1 MGCELSQLQLHAYFD
16 GELDAVSASAFETH
30 LKSCFECQTA
40 LASEEALRA
49 SIANANLYERTPAAL
64 RRSIAAQIPA
74 LPAAVPHT
82 HALSPA
88 WRWLALAASFLFL
101 ATLSW
106 QVLLHFRAASEQPP
120 LVAAALD
127 AHLRSL
133 QLGHLADVQSTDQH
147 TVKPWFDG
155 KIDFAPPVRDFANDG
170 FPLLGGRLDV
180 LDRQTVAALVYG
192 RRKHIINVFVSPAG
206 TAPEPPSPSS
216 AGSSQG
222 YNWLA
227 WQNGGFSFY
236 AVSDV
241 NPADLEQLKQLFLNQ

>member
-1 MGCELSQLQLHAYFD
+1 VSCELSQLQLHAYFD
-16 GELDAVSASAFETH
+16 GELDAVSASAFESH

-40 LASEEALRA
+40 LASEEALRV
-49 SIANANLYERTPAAL
+49 SIADANLYERTPAAL
-64 RRSIAAQIPA
+64 RRSIAAQ
-74 LPAAVPHT
+74 LPGRTTAVPQAHSV
-82 HALSPA
+82 SPA

-106 QVLLHFRAASEQPP
+106 QLLQHFRAVSEQPP

-133 QLGHLADVQSTDQH
+133 QQGHLADVESTDQH

-155 KIDFAPPVRDFANDG
+155 KVDFAPPVRDFANAG

-180 LDRQTVAALVYG
+180 LDRKTVAALVFG
-192 RRKHIINVFVSPAG
+192 RRKHIINVFVSRAND
-206 TAPEPPSPSS
+206 AAEPPTS
-216 AGSSQG
+216 GSSQG
-222 YNWLA
+222 YNWVT
-227 WQNGGFSFY
+227 WQNRGFSFY

-241 NPADLEQLKQLFLNQ
+241 NLADLEQLEQLFLNQ

>member
-1 MGCELSQLQLHAYFD
+1 VNCEVSQLQLHAYFD
-16 GELDAVSASAFETH
+16 GELDAVSTAAFESH
-30 LKSCFECQTA
+30 LKSCSECQTT
-40 LASEEALRA
+40 LASEQALRS
-49 SIANANLYERTPAAL
+49 SIVAANLYERAPAEL
-64 RRSIAAQIPA
+64 RGTIAAQFPSRPVA
-74 LPAAVPHT
+74 LPQT
-82 HALSPA
+82 QSISPN

-106 QVLLHFRAASEQPP
+106 QLLQHFRTTSEPP
-120 LVAAALD
+120 VIAAAID

-133 QLGHLADVQSTDQH
+133 QQGHLADVESTDQH

-155 KIDFAPPVRDFANDG
+155 KVDFAPPVRDFANDG

-180 LDRQTVAALVYG
+180 LDGKTVAALVYG
-192 RRKHIINVFVSPAG
+192 RRKHVINVFVSRASAAAA
-206 TAPEPPSPSS
+206 APSASS
-216 AGSSQG
+216 GSSQG

-241 NPADLEQLKQLFLNQ
+241 NSADLEQLKQLFLNQ

>member
-1 MGCELSQLQLHAYFD
+1 MSCELSQLQLHAYFD

-30 LKSCFECQTA
+30 LKSCFECHTA

-64 RRSIAAQIPA
+64 RRSISAQIPA
-74 LPAAVPHT
+74 RPTAVARA
-82 HALSPA
+82 HAVSPA
-88 WRWLALAASFLFL
+88 WRGLALAASFLFL

-106 QVLLHFRAASEQPP
+106 QLLQRFRGGSQQPP

-133 QLGHLADVQSTDQH
+133 QQGHLADVQSTDQH

-155 KIDFAPPVRDFANDG
+155 KVDFAPPVRDFASVG

-180 LDRQTVAALVYG
+180 LDHKTVAALVYG
-192 RRKHIINVFVSPAG
+192 RRKHIINVFVSRLNA
-206 TAPEPPSPSS
+206 APEPPSS
-216 AGSSQG
+216 GSSQG